1 MVIKTKA
8 DIPFAAFTDVCGQ
21 IQIDSN
27 GYKGNFRTVLA
38 IAFSDCL
45 MPNRE
50 SNSSL
55 VSLLNAEEH
64 VSRKEA
70 IKLSFLAIRKYLD
83 FLDSRLKNSKFHLI
97 SYTFHL

>member
-1 MVIKTKA
+1 MGTNE
-8 DIPFAAFTDVCGQ
+8 TSGQ
-21 IQIDSN
+21 L
-27 GYKGNFRTVLA
+27 LA
-38 IAFSDCL
+38 IAFSDFL

-83 FLDSRLKNSKFHLI
+83 FLDCGTKDCRSRVPLQQKHIITSRKQVDSERFSGGFKFFCL
-97 SYTFHL
+97 

>member
-1 MVIKTKA
+1 MKTKA
-8 DIPFAAFTDVCGQ
+8 DTQCAVCTTVCGQ
-21 IQIDSN
+21 IQIYSN
-27 GYKGNFRTVLA
+27 RYKGRLLA

-64 VSRKEA
+64 VLRKEA
-70 IKLSFLAIRKYLD
+70 IKKYLD
-83 FLDSRLKNSKFHLI
+83 FLDSGTKD
-97 SYTFHL
+97 

>member
-1 MVIKTKA
+1 MCVAKYKFIQMGSKETS
-8 DIPFAAFTDVCGQ
+8 GQ
-21 IQIDSN
+21 
-27 GYKGNFRTVLA
+27 LL
-38 IAFSDCL
+38 AFSDFL

-83 FLDSRLKNSKFHLI
+83 FLDSGTKD
-97 SYTFHL
+97 

>member
-1 MVIKTKA
+1 MCLAKYKFIQTG
-8 DIPFAAFTDVCGQ
+8 TTETSGQ
-21 IQIDSN
+21 L
-27 GYKGNFRTVLA
+27 LA

-55 VSLLNAEEH
+55 VSLLNAEDH
-64 VSRKEA
+64 VLRKET

-83 FLDSRLKNSKFHLI
+83 FLVSGTKD
-97 SYTFHL
+97 

>member
-1 MVIKTKA
+1 MCVAKYKCIQMGTKE
-8 DIPFAAFTDVCGQ
+8 TSGQ
-21 IQIDSN
+21 L
-27 GYKGNFRTVLA
+27 LA

-83 FLDSRLKNSKFHLI
+83 FLDYGTKD
-97 SYTFHL
+97 

>member
-1 MVIKTKA
+1 MCVAKYKCIQMGTKE
-8 DIPFAAFTDVCGQ
+8 TSGQ
-21 IQIDSN
+21 L
-27 GYKGNFRTVLA
+27 LA
-38 IAFSDCL
+38 IAFSVCL

-70 IKLSFLAIRKYLD
+70 IKVTFLAANKKVLR
-83 FLDSRLKNSKFHLI
+83 FLRLRHKILKNS
-97 SYTFHL
+97 

>member
-1 MVIKTKA
+1 MLYALVYVAKYKFIQMGTKE
-8 DIPFAAFTDVCGQ
+8 TSGQ
-21 IQIDSN
+21 L
-27 GYKGNFRTVLA
+27 LA
-38 IAFSDCL
+38 IAFSDFL

-83 FLDSRLKNSKFHLI
+83 FLTLAQKI
-97 SYTFHL
+97 EE

>member
-1 MVIKTKA
+1 MGTKE
-8 DIPFAAFTDVCGQ
+8 TSGQ
-21 IQIDSN
+21 L
-27 GYKGNFRTVLA
+27 LA

-70 IKLSFLAIRKYLD
+70 IKLSFLAANKKVLR
-83 FLDSRLKNSKFHLI
+83 FLRLWHKRLENSKFLLI